1 MTKEELLKLFDEN
14 GIVFQIIMDHGDG
27 VHVHIKYDEE
37 DAAWA
42 IFME

>member
-27 VHVHIKYDEE
+27 VHVHIKYDDEE
-37 DAAWA
+37 DAA
-42 IFME
+42 